1 MSAVTCSRPPS
12 RLRLPVPARL
22 RLPVLARALAL
33 ALFGSVML
41 LGCGDVVVKGGPD
54 TVVPSDATTPETSET
69 SETSAETSEP
79 EALRLTGL
87 DPSAGT
93 TSGLQ
98 EVHITGGGLLD
109 VVEILFGD
117 TAALDPFPVSDHL
130 LVALSPPRGR
140 GVVDVTVVTATGERA
155 TLPLAYTYAD
165 PVQLTAVAPESGH
178 WLGGE
183 RITVYG
189 SGFTED
195 AVILVGG
202 RPALQVAHSDDGTL
216 SAVTPEGLPGKVDVH
231 VSTGE
236 GVGRLQQGYEFLGEA
251 LPLASAKIDAVTP
264 DHGPVGGGTAITL
277 AGSGFKAGAAVR
289 IGALAATNVSV
300 ESATRITART
310 PIGSPGAA
318 TVRIIQSGA
327 GSALV
332 DGYVFDGPP
341 AVWVVDPP
349 QGAIA
354 GNTRVFVRGHGFPV
368 NAAVDVRFAGNLAN
382 DVEVLDDRTIV
393 CRTPPGVVG
402 LAAVEVSG
410 GGVSASH
417 PKGFSYFDPATTP
430 GTWGGPI
437 AGNLNITVQDS
448 QAGTRLAGATVILGP
463 STSTP
468 YRATTDGNGQVT
480 FSADA
485 LVGGQTVTASVTG
498 YQVFQLAGFNAENV
512 TLPLDRIPKCSDLD
526 DMPCE
531 QVTEPPPIAFLTARI
546 DGSEKGPTIPF
557 GECRDWRD
565 APNGL
570 CQACAVDEDCD
581 GVAPSAGGVIGEG
594 GVGVAK
600 AICRELGSEGAF
612 CSFNCTRD
620 AECAGGFV
628 CLDPTG
634 QELDKRCVPPP
645 GEPAVYCD
653 QTETDMFANDMISY
667 PGIRVPASK
676 VVQVGIHLG
685 DFAVFCWSG
694 VEVRGDFRPKFMGV
708 TRNLGA
714 YADGETVET
723 EVSIDIPLT
732 QRVEIEVEKPA
743 NGVFG
748 QELTVVQ
755 TALNLGGDGVLA
767 FPTRRGFLSER
778 FVLYVPEALT
788 GELYDATWELFAQ
801 VDVAPLNG
809 GSALY
814 DRGLKRLGGDIDY
827 LYEDGAWG
835 PFEAPPMTTRALATW
850 QDGGGVETVV
860 AVGQKGAVLKRFGT
874 TWAYMNGATDRE
886 LMALAVAPSA
896 AGEPTTNAI
905 AVGQGGVAVHWDGL
919 RWQAQAT
926 NTPATLEAVAFG
938 SATVAFALAGPHI
951 LRWDG
956 ATWAFV
962 HEAGANLHGLVALS
976 AEELIAV
983 GDNGTIVH
991 GEGANFSETSSGA
1004 GSTLRAIVWSPGGGL
1019 FAVGD
1024 NGVVLRSAE
1033 GTTWSVEASATSY
1046 DLNAA
1051 WTRGERVWAVG
1062 GRGTIVERDAEGVW
1076 TDVSVRTMRGTLRA
1090 VAGAAGGGAGR
1101 ERVYAM
1107 GSHELVLGPLLGVPE
1122 DLRPTPGAFLS
1133 DSLTWTARPG
1143 LDPHFSV
1150 IESASQIGPCSACGF
1165 LFNIPYTE
1173 WRSVLRGDLF
1183 DARFPNFASLPNTE
1197 TLGSGSKVVTLYRV
1211 RADESFDFDHTATTG
1226 FFGGTWRA
1234 WSWRTEGFLH

>member
-1 MSAVTCSRPPS
+1 MSVVTCS
-12 RLRLPVPARL
+12 
-22 RLPVLARALAL
+22 RALAL
-33 ALFGSVML
+33 ALFGSVAL
-41 LGCGDVVVKGGPD
+41 IACGDEVVSSGPD
-54 TVVPSDATTPETSET
+54 TVVPGDTTPPETSET
-69 SETSAETSEP
+69 SDTTPDGVEP
-79 EALRLTGL
+79 EALHVTAL
-87 DPSAGT
+87 DPVEGS

-98 EVHITGGGLLD
+98 EIHITGGGLLD
-109 VVEILFGD
+109 VVEVLFGD
-117 TAALDPFPVSDHL
+117 TPALDPFPVNDHL
-130 LVALSPPRGR
+130 LVALSPPRAR
-140 GVVDVTVVTATGERA
+140 GLVDVTVVTATGERA
-155 TLPLAYTYAD
+155 TLPLAFTYAD
-165 PVQLTAVAPESGH
+165 PVQLTAIEPESGH

-189 SGFTED
+189 SGFSED
-195 AVILVGG
+195 AVVLVGG
-202 RPALQVAHSDDGTL
+202 RPALKVAHIDDGTL
-216 SAVTPEGLPGKVDVH
+216 SAVTPEGLPGRVDVH

-236 GVGRLQQGYEFLGEA
+236 GVGRLQSGYEYLGAA
-251 LPLASAKIDAVTP
+251 LPEASANIAAVTP
-264 DHGPVGGGTAITL
+264 GHGPVAGGTVITL
-277 AGSGFKAGAAVR
+277 SGSGFKSGAAVR
-289 IGALAATNVSV
+289 VGALAATNVSV
-300 ESATRITART
+300 ESGTRITAKT

-318 TVRIIQSGA
+318 TVRVIQSGA
-327 GSALV
+327 ATELV
-332 DGYVFDGPP
+332 DGFVFDGPP

-349 QGAIA
+349 LGAIA
-354 GNTRVFVRGHGFPV
+354 GNTRVFVRGHGFPL
-368 NAAVDVRFAGNLAN
+368 NAALDVRFAGNLAN

-393 CRTPPGVVG
+393 CRTPPGIVG
-402 LAAVEVSG
+402 LATVEVSG
-410 GGVSASH
+410 GGISAAH
-417 PKGFSYFDPATTP
+417 PKGFSYFDPAATP
-430 GTWGGPI
+430 GTWGSPI
-437 AGNLNITVQDS
+437 AGNLNITVQDAR
-448 QAGTRLAGATVILGP
+448 AGTRLAGVTVVLGP
-463 STSTP
+463 STQTP
-468 YRATTDGNGQVT
+468 LRGYTDANGQVT
-480 FSADA
+480 FSADE

-512 TLPLDRIPKCSDLD
+512 TLPLDRVPECSDLD

-546 DGSEKGPTIPF
+546 DGSDKGPTIPF

-565 APNGL
+565 APNGM
-570 CQACAVDEDCD
+570 CQPCAVDEDCD
-581 GVAPSAGGVIGEG
+581 GIAPGDGDVVGEG
-594 GVGVAK
+594 GAGVAK

-612 CSFNCTRD
+612 CSFNCTSD
-620 AECAGGFV
+620 AECTGGFV

-634 QELDKRCVPPP
+634 QELENRCVPPP
-645 GEPAVYCD
+645 GEAAVYCD
-653 QTETDMFANDMISY
+653 QTETDMFSSDMISY

-694 VEVRGDFRPKFMGV
+694 VEVRGDFRPKFLGV

-714 YADGETVET
+714 YADGDTVET

-767 FPTRRGFLSER
+767 FPTRRGFLSEH
-778 FVLYVPEALT
+778 FVLYVPETLT
-788 GELYDATWELFAQ
+788 GELYDATWEMFAE

-814 DRGLKRLGGDIDY
+814 DRGMKRLGGDIDY
-827 LYEDGAWG
+827 LFEAGAWG

-860 AVGQKGAVLKRFGT
+860 AVGANGAILKRFGS

-886 LMALAVAPSA
+886 LMALAVAPA
-896 AGEPTTNAI
+896 ADGEPTSNAI
-905 AVGQGGVAVHWDGL
+905 AVGQAGVAVHWDGL
-919 RWQAQAT
+919 RWQAQPT

-938 SATVAFALAGPHI
+938 SDTVAFAIAGPHI

-956 ATWAFV
+956 ATWTFIHKA
-962 HEAGANLHGLVALS
+962 AANLHGILALS
-976 AEELIAV
+976 ADEVFAV
-983 GDNGTIVH
+983 GESGAIVH
-991 GEGANFSETSSGA
+991 GEGADFSETGA
-1004 GSTLRAIVWSPGGGL
+1004 GNGGALRAIVRGAAGEL
-1019 FAVGD
+1019 FAVGE
-1024 NGVVLRSAE
+1024 GGAVLRSATGVE
-1033 GTTWSVEASATSY
+1033 WTAEASDTTY

-1051 WTRGERVWAVG
+1051 WTRGDEVWAVG
-1062 GRGTIVERDAEGVW
+1062 GRGTIVHRDADGTW
-1076 TDVSVRTMRGTLRA
+1076 SDVSVRTARGTLRG
-1090 VAGAAGGGAGR
+1090 VAGAG
-1101 ERVYAM
+1101 ERIFAM

-1122 DLRPTPGAFLS
+1122 DLSPTPGMLLS
-1133 DSLTWTARPG
+1133 NALSWTARPG

-1183 DARFPNFASLPNTE
+1183 EAHFPNFSSLPNTE
-1197 TLGSGSKVVTLYRV
+1197 SLGSGSKVVTLYRV
-1211 RADESFDFDHTATTG
+1211 RADETFDFDHTATTG

-1234 WSWRTEGFLH
+1234 WSWRTEGFLR